1 MVDKIGLAA
10 GDIWR
15 KLKKEGETSL
25 TLLNKKTGL
34 PVNIFY
40 MGLGWLTREDKINY
54 RREKKVIYIALKE

>member
-15 KLKKEGETSL
+15 ILEKEGEASR

-34 PVNIFY
+34 PENIFY
-40 MGLGWLTREDKINY
+40 MGLGWLMREDKINY
-54 RREKKVIYIALKE
+54 RREKRGIYIALKE